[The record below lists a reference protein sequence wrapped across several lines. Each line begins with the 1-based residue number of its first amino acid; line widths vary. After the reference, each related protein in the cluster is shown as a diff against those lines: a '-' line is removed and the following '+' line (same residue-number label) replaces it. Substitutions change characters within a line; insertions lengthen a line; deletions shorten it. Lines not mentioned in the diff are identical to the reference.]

1 MATTDKSLPSLLSA
15 LLEPTGF
22 EVQTIPAC
30 NAHDVQG
37 KEFVI
42 LVLDGDLHFSVD
54 CGLPAVVVI
63 SQSDA
68 VDAYDKGADLVV
80 DKPLVANVLMAK
92 IRAVL
97 RRYGVKV

>member
-1 MATTDKSLPSLLSA
+1 MLA
-15 LLEPTGF
+15 PTGF
-22 EVQTIPAC
+22 EVQTVPDCAER
-30 NAHDVQG
+30 DLQG
-37 KEFVI
+37 GDYVI
-42 LVLDGDLHFSVD
+42 LLLDGDPKFCVD

-63 SQSDA
+63 SPSNP

-97 RRYGVKV
+97 RRYGVSV

>member
-1 MATTDKSLPSLLSA
+1 MLA
-15 LLEPTGF
+15 PTGF
-22 EVQTIPAC
+22 EVQTVPCCKAK
-30 NAHDVQG
+30 DLYG
-37 KEFVI
+37 KGFVI
-42 LVLDGDLHFSVD
+42 LVLDGDMQFSVD

-63 SQSDA
+63 SPSDA

-97 RRYGVKV
+97 RRYGVTV